1 MDCIAAQHTHTTGP
15 PHDAMRCPQAALT
28 QEEAKL
34 RQRSLDKLGAP
45 PFGQVLK
52 VRAGGGAGGL

>member
-1 MDCIAAQHTHTTGP
+1 MALHGALCRGAHTHNRP
-15 PHDAMRCPQAALT
+15 SHHSMRCPQAALT
-28 QEEAKL
+28 REEAKL

-52 VRAGGGAGGL
+52 VRAGGS